1 MLPPLKKT
9 VVPDVQLWTD
19 FQQDDKDAF
28 REIYE
33 RYSDMLLKYG
43 LTIVSDRELIKD
55 CIQDLF
61 IELWRLR
68 QQLSAAKSVKF
79 YLLISLR
86 RLALEKSKKELK
98 RQLSFKSIAISTA
111 ENYER
116 PVADKIDNKETAE
129 LHKQIFASAIK
140 YLPMRQ
146 QEAVFLRFYEGL
158 EYEEIGKIMKLDY
171 QVLRN
176 TICRAIKVLRAN
188 IEKTIVIDISG
199 SMMPGNKMGVS
210 R

>member
-1 MLPPLKKT
+1 MLPPFKKT
-9 VVPDVQLWTD
+9 DASDVQLWTD
-19 FQQDDKDAF
+19 FQQGDKDAF

-43 LTIVSDRELIKD
+43 LTIVNDRELIKD

-86 RLALEKSKKELK
+86 RLVLEKNKKELK
-98 RQLSFKSIAISTA
+98 QQVSFKSIAISNA

-116 PVADKIDNKETAE
+116 PVSDKIVDKETAE
-129 LHKQIFASAIK
+129 LYKQIFAGAIK
-140 YLPMRQ
+140 HLPMRQ
-146 QEAVFLRFYEGL
+146 QEAIFLRFYEGL
-158 EYEEIGKIMKLDY
+158 EYDEIGKIMKLDY

-176 TICRAIKVLRAN
+176 TIYRAIKALRAN
-188 IEKTIVIDISG
+188 IERSVVVNISG
-199 SMMPGNKMGVS
+199 NGISGTTKKMNG
-210 R
+210 